1 MAGESKLQAKI
12 IKHLEKHGWLVV
24 KIKLCTKN
32 GWPDL
37 EMLRYGRTVRIEV
50 KDEGETPDPLQD
62 LRHEQIKAHG
72 GEVYAVDTFEEF
84 LKLNLI

>member
-12 IKHLEKHGWLVV
+12 IKHAEGDGWLVN

-37 EMLRYGRTVRIEV
+37 ELLKMGRYVHLEI
-50 KDEGETPDPLQD
+50 KDEGEEPTKLQ
-62 LRHEQIKAHG
+62 LYRHEQIKAHG
-72 GEVYAVDTFEEF
+72 GEVYTVDTFEGY
-84 LKLNLI
+84 LKLKL